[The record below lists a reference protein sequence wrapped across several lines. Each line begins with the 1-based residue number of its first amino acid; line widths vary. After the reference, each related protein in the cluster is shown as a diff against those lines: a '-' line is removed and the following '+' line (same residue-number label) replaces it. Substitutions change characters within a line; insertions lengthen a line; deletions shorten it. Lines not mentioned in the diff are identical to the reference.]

1 MKEYWVWIA
10 SGLSCAGFAF
20 VLLNYSVSVRSKLFR
35 RLSEIRLL
43 GSADEEDE
51 YKGSFLD
58 RVVGPLY
65 RAFLQGLSSLA
76 PKTIYKRYETL
87 LNQAGLSKRFG
98 AVRVIGV
105 QVLSGLI
112 TLTLLLYL
120 LPGSLFIAGTAAFF
134 AGLLPYI
141 LLAGQ
146 ADRRRA
152 LIEES
157 LPDFI
162 DLLHLCVEAGLSF
175 DLGLRRTAEHSTGA
189 LSEEAEQALYEIGRG
204 RERTEALT
212 GMAERTRSVNLR
224 SFIQAMLQAEE
235 LGVNMTNTLRAQAA
249 DMRQKSR
256 QRIEE
261 QSAKLAT
268 KMLFPI
274 IFMIFPALMA
284 IILGPA
290 LLRVLDTIGSK

>member
-1 MKEYWVWIA
+1 MRENWVWIT
-10 SGLSCAGFAF
+10 SGLACAGFAF
-20 VLLNYSVSVRSKLFR
+20 VLINCSVSERSKLFR
-35 RLSEIRLL
+35 RLAEIRNL
-43 GSADEEDE
+43 GSADEEAE
-51 YKGSFLD
+51 YKGSFLE

-65 RAFLQGLSSLA
+65 SAFLQALSSLA
-76 PKTIYKRYETL
+76 PQAIYKRYETL

-98 AVRVIGV
+98 AVRVIGI

-112 TLTLLLYL
+112 TLTLLLHTL
-120 LPGSLFIAGTAAFF
+120 SGSPLIPAVTAAF
-134 AGLLPYI
+134 AGMFPYFI
-141 LLAGQ
+141 LVKQ
-146 ADRRRA
+146 ADQRRIR
-152 LIEES
+152 IEEG

-189 LSEEAEQALYEIGRG
+189 LSEEVEQALCEMSRG
-204 RERTEALT
+204 RDRGEALT
-212 GMAERTRSVNLR
+212 GMADRTRSGNLR
-224 SFIQAMLQAEE
+224 GFIQAILQAEE

-249 DMRQKSR
+249 DMRLKRR
-256 QRIEE
+256 QRIEA

-290 LLRVLDTIGSK
+290 LLRVIDTIGVN